1 MSASASVLSEISWA
15 MSASLVPICVSSNR
29 DISAIQA
36 EVDQVETGA
45 GLDTDGNYAANSGSN
60 YLDLASSL
68 AAADLLLDTQIG
80 TNEADIAQEISDR
93 TDADAD
99 IQAELDQ
106 VETGA
111 GLGTDGTYAT
121 NSGTNYI
128 DAATSL
134 ANADILLDTQIAAS
148 AGDISDIQAEV
159 DQVETGAGLD
169 TDGAYAANSGS
180 NYLDLASSLAA
191 ADLLLDTQIGTN
203 EADIAQEISDRT
215 DADAD
220 IQAELDDTQTGAG
233 LGTDGTY
240 ATNSG
245 TNYIDA
251 ATSLPTPTFSSIPR

>member
-1 MSASASVLSEISWA
+1 M
-15 MSASLVPICVSSNR
+15 
-29 DISAIQA
+29 
-36 EVDQVETGA
+36 
-45 GLDTDGNYAANSGSN
+45 
-60 YLDLASSL
+60 DLASSL

-99 IQAELDQ
+99 IQAELDDTQ
-106 VETGA
+106 TGA

-191 ADLLLDTQIGTN
+191 ADLSRH
-203 EADIAQEISDRT
+203 ADRNQRGRHSPGDFGQDRRRRRH
-215 DADAD
+215 
-220 IQAELDDTQTGAG
+220 TGRTRRHPNG
-233 LGTDGTY
+233 SRTRYRRYLRY
-240 ATNSG
+240 EQRN
-245 TNYIDA
+245 
-251 ATSLPTPTFSSIPR
+251 